1 MSIGD
6 TFYGVFAGLGDISA
20 GGINTTG
27 LIDPFFFSGT
37 DAVPEPGSLWLVLT
51 RRRRSRVVADWETPA
66 WRCSSK
72 LQPLVGILR

>member
-6 TFYGVFAGLGDISA
+6 TFYGVFAGLGDVNA
-20 GGINTTG
+20 GGINTNG

-37 DAVPEPGSLWLVLT
+37 DAVPEPRSLLVGLD
-51 RRRRSRVVADWETPA
+51 RLRRSHVVADWETPA
-66 WRCSSK
+66 WRCDSK